1 MEGPACTLPHG
12 HSPPSFISWFSKLS
26 KLACRASEDSIFGFS
41 HPATGLY
48 LLSQQQS
55 RSRANCWPAH
65 RIYTCKDDQSLS
77 PRRATEA
84 EQASQGNVTRGPHS
98 ALAWAPWQQSTPSR
112 ADGTA
117 DCPVT
122 WRLLW
127 QTDYL
132 PELACSAQLARS
144 HTGNYLHESKST
156 QRQQMAKSG

>member
-1 MEGPACTLPHG
+1 MEGPACALPHG

-26 KLACRASEDSIFGFS
+26 KLACRASEESIFGFS

-84 EQASQGNVTRGPHS
+84 EQASQGNVTRRPHS
-98 ALAWAPWQQSTPSR
+98 ALAWAPWQQSMATEHPIPSR
-112 ADGTA
+112 WHSRLPGHVAPALADWLPPWAGSLCPAGT
-117 DCPVT
+117 
-122 WRLLW
+122 
-127 QTDYL
+127 
-132 PELACSAQLARS
+132 ES
-144 HTGNYLHESKST
+144 HW
-156 QRQQMAKSG
+156 